1 MLQILL
7 FFHLLG
13 VVALFAGIGLEV
25 VALAQLHR
33 ATTLAHVRAATLN
46 LPIAGPVMGAGAL
59 LLVAMGVWMV
69 YAGGIGW
76 QPWVWVTFIVTII
89 MMIIGPLINGKRGEA
104 IFKIGAERRRG
115 AGHTRDSSAARRDG
129 VLNYSIFLTVCELVV
144 ALYIMTNKPDLLPC
158 VVAVLLGAAVAAIL
172 ASLGTPG
179 RLIFRGPKPNIHADM
194 SSKRTSLERGLT
206 SAFAL
211 VILVVIAIIPVAM
224 WAMTGITQQAQ
235 ALHDT
240 IIRGELAYIKV
251 ASDADTLRAS
261 SIDAAT
267 NPDPAKAAASL
278 ARAKAMM
285 NQFPEDSRK
294 MADLTGSDPAVKP
307 LVDKFVGDTKRQIQ
321 GSANIYD
328 FQALAGVGLLSQGK
342 KAEALKQIQ
351 GMAASAF
358 DQQSTDGDALLN
370 ALKNNSDT
378 RFAALMQARNSAL
391 SGIIVGA
398 VVASLIAFIAM
409 SWFRRA
415 MRAGLES
422 CLNVFEAMGRGN
434 LTARV
439 GWQGGDLLGRLGQA
453 VDQLGD
459 RLAQIISTIQ
469 HAVMT
474 VQTASSHTNDTA
486 RQVEARVSEELAAL
500 GRASDFSTSVQ
511 GTAGSVAD
519 NAEQVARR
527 VTDISSAVAQM
538 TASIQ
543 EMDQNLLN
551 LATVVEQAVANTQE
565 MSASIVQVAGNAQ
578 RVREESTH
586 TDKQVRDGRNE
597 VAQLSKGMSSI
608 SDTVAGVVSEM
619 QSLDGASRQIGEI
632 LGLIEEIADQTNL
645 LALNAAIEAARAGE
659 HGRGFAVVADE
670 VRKLA
675 ENSASSTKQIGQL
688 VADIQRRTTAVL
700 ERTARANN
708 LVQNNAVSA
717 RSVTDMIELISGRV
731 TEMAQLVSEISIATT
746 EQARAS
752 EELAKASEQMGAMTH
767 EAAATMR
774 EQAITSNQILES
786 VSEIE
791 QRTGQVAQAS
801 QEQQIAIESLSQTI
815 AHTSDLGRANSSA
828 VTEVAGQAAQV
839 LDQASEL
846 QSLVGQF
853 QAGKN
858 GRSAVGESKN
868 DRHALEDSGSLALS
882 S

>member
-1 MLQILL
+1 
-7 FFHLLG
+7 
-13 VVALFAGIGLEV
+13 
-25 VALAQLHR
+25 
-33 ATTLAHVRAATLN
+33 
-46 LPIAGPVMGAGAL
+46 
-59 LLVAMGVWMV
+59 
-69 YAGGIGW
+69 
-76 QPWVWVTFIVTII
+76 
-89 MMIIGPLINGKRGEA
+89 
-104 IFKIGAERRRG
+104 
-115 AGHTRDSSAARRDG
+115 
-129 VLNYSIFLTVCELVV
+129 
-144 ALYIMTNKPDLLPC
+144 MT
-158 VVAVLLGAAVAAIL
+158 A
-172 ASLGTPG
+172 
-179 RLIFRGPKPNIHADM
+179 
-194 SSKRTSLERGLT
+194 KRTSLERGLT
-206 SAFAL
+206 SAFVL
-211 VILVVIAIIPVAM
+211 VVLVVIAMIPLAL
-224 WAMTGITQQAQ
+224 WAMNGITQQAQ
-235 ALHDT
+235 VLHDT
-240 IIRGELAYIKV
+240 IVRGELAYVKV

-267 NPDPAKAAASL
+267 NPDPLKAAASL
-278 ARAKAMM
+278 DQAKKMIA
-285 NQFPEDSRK
+285 QFPDDARK
-294 MADLTGSDPAVKP
+294 MGELTSKDETVRP
-307 LVDKFVGDTKRQIQ
+307 LVEKFVGKKAADGTVSG
-321 GSANIYD
+321 GSASAYD
-328 FQALAGVGLLSQGK
+328 FQALAGVGLLAQGK

-351 GMAASAF
+351 GMASTAYA
-358 DQQSTDGDALLN
+358 QQAQDGDALLN
-370 ALKNNSDT
+370 ALKTSSDA
-378 RFAALMQARNSAL
+378 RFQQLMKARTFALTILIA
-391 SGIIVGA
+391 GA
-398 VVASLIAFIAM
+398 IAASLIAMLAM
-409 SWFRRA
+409 SWFRRS
-415 MRAGLES
+415 MSAGLGR
-422 CLNVFEAMGRGN
+422 CLDVFEAMGRGD

-439 GWQGGDLLGRLGQA
+439 GWEGRDLLGRLGGA

-474 VQTASSHTNDTA
+474 VQEASSHTNTTA
-486 RQVEARVSEELAAL
+486 RQVEARVSEELTALARAAEFSNSV
-500 GRASDFSTSVQ
+500 RA
-511 GTAGSVAD
+511 TAGSVAD

-578 RVREESTH
+578 RVREESTN
-586 TDKQVRDGRNE
+586 TDKQVREGRNE

-608 SDTVAGVVSEM
+608 SDTVADVVTEM
-619 QSLDGASRQIGEI
+619 QSLDQASRQIGEI

-675 ENSASSTKQIGQL
+675 ENSASSTKQIGAL

-708 LVQNNAVSA
+708 LVQNNAASA
-717 RSVTDMIELISGRV
+717 RTVTDMIETISERV
-731 TEMAQLVSEISIATT
+731 TEMAQLVSEISIATN

-791 QRTGQVAQAS
+791 ARTGQVAQAS
-801 QEQQIAIESLSQTI
+801 QEQQIAIESLGQTI
-815 AHTSDLGRANSSA
+815 SHTSDLGRANSGA
-828 VTEVAGQAAQV
+828 VTEVAGQTAEV

-846 QSLVGQF
+846 QGLVGQF
-853 QAGKN
+853 QVGKN
-858 GRSAVGESKN
+858 GKAALPLKEKPQQ
-868 DRHALEDSGSLALS
+868 ALEDQPSLALS